1 MSKTTFTV
9 TNNVPGQ
16 TQDHVLVFLKPINA
30 SSNFQFY
37 AWQDLNPCL
46 GASQS
51 FDYLIDLSVE
61 VFDPTAYQDKS
72 GAIAQ
77 PVKIE
82 PGQLYAAVNTNGQS
96 PWIDTSTNLNSGNV
110 LSTQA
115 AIVNQC
121 TNGDCARIGLSWYNC
136 NHKVVTVGAAA
147 NDILNVGKTITLEFE
162 PTLYFMAA
170 APTLTGP
177 NFTLQ
182 DYSNMTPYTLK
193 AGTPAVTVMWSRTSK
208 INSADVFTFNPASAV
223 IGR

>member
-1 MSKTTFTV
+1 MSTTKFTV
-9 TNNVPGQ
+9 VNNLPGQ

-30 SSNFQFY
+30 SSNFQYF

-61 VFDPTAYQDKS
+61 VFDPTIYPDKS

-82 PGQLYAAVNTNGQS
+82 PGQLYPAVNTNGQS
-96 PWIDTSTNLNSGNV
+96 PWIDTSTNLNSGNI

-121 TNGDCARIGLSWYNC
+121 TNGDCASIGLNWYNC
-136 NHKVVTVGAAA
+136 DRKVVTIGAAA
-147 NDILNVGKTITLEFE
+147 NDILNVGKTISLEFE

-182 DYSNMTPYTLK
+182 DYSNMTAYTLK
-193 AGTPAVTVMWSRTSK
+193 AGTPTVTVTWGRTSK
-208 INSADVFTFNPASAV
+208 INSADVFTFSPVSAV